1 MTDIPFKYD
10 ETVHDRPPESPMED
24 IAWATLDTVRLVL
37 RQGAA
42 RMALHHLREEAAAE
56 GVEVP
61 PDDVLLR
68 DLDANCPCGR
78 PKHGIDDLA
87 VEMDPIITLGL
98 AGAYQSMVS
107 ATREMLQDE
116 AVRVENPGEER

>member
-10 ETVHDRPPESPMED
+10 ETAHDRSPENPVED

-42 RMALHHLREEAAAE
+42 RLALHYLREEAAAE
-56 GVEVP
+56 GLEVP

-68 DLDANCPCGR
+68 DLDVNCPCGR
-78 PKHGIDDLA
+78 PEHGIEDLA
-87 VEMDPIITLGL
+87 VDMDPVIALGV

-107 ATREMLQDE
+107 DTREMLQAL